1 MAESTTSSSLLSVSS
16 SPFASHINDPTYC
29 QGDWHAPDAQRLME
43 LGSVGRVIEKRCKGH
58 GLECSYPEPT
68 KRRPR
73 SGTVARTDLPRGQN
87 VELGTSRIDESSLQ
101 TRAELLHETLCSD
114 IVIGSSSAFSTAA
127 IIPTPG
133 ITLPQAYD
141 LTNLFANTDITNALR
156 DAISQVQKFRL
167 QDITKSAITARITL
181 PTPLLRSWI
190 HNYFAHVRTESFL
203 TLVDSRLIKMIPDI
217 IDTPH
222 VHLDAG
228 IIVVYHTILYH
239 GCVLPAAFVD
249 SNDTKYARQIYLCCL
264 RALPNWQREARGTMT
279 DFVAATLMARAAAEC
294 FDYEMSWQMY
304 KLACEYATGLN
315 MHNLD
320 SEDALS
326 GLDQSKVDEDR
337 KGLWE
342 LIQLD
347 LFFRLL
353 YNKPPTLT
361 SSMSNW
367 RVNFPWLSANSQ
379 PDMHAIP
386 TMTFLV
392 GSRIT
397 LTLIQFFKLLE
408 EERHDAHV
416 LPKVQQLCED
426 INHLFQDWQ
435 LEQYLQ
441 QDQDNDIYWWMVADV
456 FLMGYTCIIFMLQK
470 ISNLPPTS
478 PSASCLRSCP
488 PPSTLII
495 NASRKILDIIYR
507 LLTRYPVAETMSMMV
522 GFFQAFVPYGLVANN
537 VLRSPNP
544 RAFVSDLELL
554 ERVAERI
561 VALSEIETDFKPMAR
576 ALRRA
581 NKEVWEWVNMR
592 GAA

>member
-1 MAESTTSSSLLSVSS
+1 MRAQLKHGRLYPVKQLALAS
-16 SPFASHINDPTYC
+16 SPS
-29 QGDWHAPDAQRLME
+29 
-43 LGSVGRVIEKRCKGH
+43 
-58 GLECSYPEPT
+58 
-68 KRRPR
+68 
-73 SGTVARTDLPRGQN
+73 
-87 VELGTSRIDESSLQ
+87 
-101 TRAELLHETLCSD
+101 
-114 IVIGSSSAFSTAA
+114 FSTAA
-127 IIPTPG
+127 SIPTPG
-133 ITLPQAYD
+133 INMPQTYD
-141 LTNLFANTDITNALR
+141 LTNPFANNDITKALM

-167 QDITKSAITARITL
+167 QDIAKSAITARITL

-203 TLVDSRLIKMIPDI
+203 TLVDSRLIKMLPDI
-217 IDTPH
+217 IDMPH

-249 SNDTKYARQIYLCCL
+249 ANDAKYARQIYLCCL

-315 MHNLD
+315 MHKLD
-320 SEDALS
+320 SEDDLPDS
-326 GLDQSKVDEDR
+326 DQSKVDEDR

-379 PDMHAIP
+379 PNMHAIP

-408 EERHDAHV
+408 EEGHDAHV
-416 LPKVQQLCED
+416 LPKVQKLCED

-435 LEQYLQ
+435 LEQWLQ

-456 FLMGYTCIIFMLQK
+456 FLMGYTCIIFMLRK
-470 ISNLPPTS
+470 LNNHPHTS
-478 PSASCLRSCP
+478 PSASCFKSYS

-522 GFFQAFVPYGLVANN
+522 GFFQAFIPYGFVANN

-544 RAFVSDLELL
+544 RDFVSDLELL

-561 VALSEIETDFKPMAR
+561 IALSEVETDFKPIAR
-576 ALRRA
+576 ALQRS
-581 NKEVWEWVNMR
+581 NNEVREWVNVR
-592 GAA
+592 GVA